1 MASIRITR
9 CEAQNNL
16 LPPVCVVS
24 GEPTTDV
31 KRHTFRWTPPWVGI
45 LILAG
50 LLPYLIV
57 AMITRKDIT
66 FDVPIASRKKGHWM
80 WRQLFAV
87 FGVLG
92 CIGLVIVGIAL
103 SNQPG
108 GVNQGPDI
116 GLYTAAAAGVGL
128 LFVLIVALF
137 LQFTSVRPKEITDRD
152 ITLVGVHEN
161 FIVALEEE
169 RDRDEEEE
177 EERRAARRT
186 REKPKPRDST
196 PGRNRRD
203 EDEDPPRAR
212 RIRDEED

>member
-9 CEAQNNL
+9 YEAQNNL

>member
-9 CEAQNNL
+9 YEAQNNL
-16 LPPVCVVS
+16 LPPVCVVT
-24 GEPTTDV
+24 GEPTTDF

-57 AMITRKDIT
+57 ALITRKDIT
-66 FDVPIASRKKGHWM
+66 FDIPIASRKKGHWL

-128 LFVLIVALF
+128 VFVLAVALF

-177 EERRAARRT
+177 EERRDARRA
-186 REKPKPRDST
+186 REKPREFAAKRE
-196 PGRNRRD
+196 RRD
-203 EDEDPPRAR
+203 DDEEPPRAR
-212 RIRDEED
+212 RIRDDDDD